1 MRTSLTCSHLTR
13 FVPAIALSAGVCLAP
28 GTGHA
33 SEAEAAFKARCGE
46 CHVARDIRHWGR
58 QHADAA
64 ARRAWLDQ
72 FLRRHYPPPEAERA
86 LIVDYIQSTI
96 AAARAPR

>member
-1 MRTSLTCSHLTR
+1 MRTNLSCSRLTR
-13 FVPAIALSAGVCLAP
+13 FVRAIARSAGVCLTP

-33 SEAEAAFKARCGE
+33 SEAEAAFKARCGQ
-46 CHVARDIRHWGR
+46 CHGARDIRHWGR

-64 ARRAWLDQ
+64 ARQAWLDQ
-72 FLRRHYPPPEAERA
+72 FLRRHYPPSEAERT
-86 LIVDYIQSTI
+86 LIVDYIQSAI